1 MILRKLLPFA
11 YPFRYSLILV
21 GFLMLLESVA
31 TLIIPW
37 LVGQLAGGILADESI
52 SIGLIVGLLIAMLGL
67 LALLRFATQIFSG
80 RTAERFLAD
89 IRVSVFGHLQKLP
102 FAFHQKGRQGD
113 ILALLTNELPQ
124 LSGFVTGTLV
134 SIPPLLLTTLGAV
147 ILMFRIDPV
156 LALLVP
162 ALVPAFYII
171 LKVIGRRLRGLARM
185 AQSAEATAVGL
196 AEEGLEM
203 LPAVKAFTRENAEL
217 HRYEAQI
224 DQLLAVNL
232 QANRINAALGPLVQ
246 FVAGSAAVLLLLFAG
261 LSLQTG
267 SMTTPELFSFL
278 LYAAIL
284 TRPVSTLANVYGQTQ
299 MARGT
304 LERLLSVLNEKPE
317 AGYAEINQLEST
329 QGDIEFRGI
338 SFAYPNRPAIL
349 KDVNLHIKSGETVA
363 LAGENGAGKS
373 TLISLLVRLFDPSSG
388 TVLLDGKDISSLNL
402 QSLRRQ
408 IGLVPQ
414 RASLFNGTIRDNIAY
429 GLEGASD
436 AEIDKAARLAQ
447 AYDFITKLPDG
458 FGTEIGD
465 HGVRLSG
472 GQRQR
477 IALARAFLKDPQ
489 ILVLDEAT
497 SMYDIKGEQA
507 FIETCGDAL
516 KDRTVIL
523 ITHRT
528 ASLSLADRVLC
539 LVDGRI
545 IDEVRQPAKLSE
557 NGKKA

>member
-1 MILRKLLPFA
+1 MVLRKLLPFA
-11 YPFRYSLILV
+11 YPFRYPLILV
-21 GFLMLLESVA
+21 ALLMLLESVA

-37 LVGQLAGGILADESI
+37 LVGQLAGGILADETI
-52 SIGLIVGLLIAMLGL
+52 SIGLIVILLIALLGL
-67 LALLRFATQIFSG
+67 LGLLRFTTQIFSG
-80 RTAERFLAD
+80 RTAERFLAE

-102 FAFHQKGRQGD
+102 LAFHQKGRQGD
-113 ILALLTNELPQ
+113 VLALMTNELPQ
-124 LSGFVTGTLV
+124 LSSFITGTLV
-134 SIPPLLLTTLGAV
+134 SIPPLLLTTLGAIV
-147 ILMFRIDPV
+147 LMFRIDPI

-162 ALVPAFYII
+162 AIVPAFYII

-185 AQSAEATAVGL
+185 AQHAEAMAVGL

-217 HRYEAQI
+217 NRYKAQI
-224 DQLLAVNL
+224 DQVLTINL
-232 QANRINAALGPLVQ
+232 QENRINAALGPIVQ
-246 FVAGSAAVLLLLFAG
+246 FVAGTAAVLLLLFAG

-267 SMTTPELFSFL
+267 SMTTPEMFSFL

-284 TRPVSTLANVYGQTQ
+284 TRPVGTLANVYGQTQ
-299 MARGT
+299 TARGT
-304 LERLLSVLNEKPE
+304 LERLLTVLNEKPE
-317 AGYAEINQLEST
+317 AGYAEPREIEQT
-329 QGDIEFRGI
+329 QGDIEFRGV
-338 SFAYPNRPAIL
+338 SFAYPDRPAIL
-349 KDVNLHIKSGETVA
+349 KDVSLHIESGETIA

-373 TLISLLVRLFDPSSG
+373 TLISLLVRLFDPDTG
-388 TVLLDGKDISSLNL
+388 TVLLDGCDISSLNL
-402 QSLRRQ
+402 LSLRQ
-408 IGLVPQ
+408 KIGLVPQ
-414 RASLFNGTIRDNIAY
+414 RASLFNGSIRDNIAY
-429 GLEGASD
+429 GLEGATD
-436 AEIDKAARLAQ
+436 ADINKAARLAQ

-489 ILVLDEAT
+489 ILILDEAT
-497 SMYDIKGEQA
+497 SMYDIEGEQA

-528 ASLSLADRVLC
+528 ASLTLADRVLC

-545 IDEVRQPAKLSE
+545 VEE
-557 NGKKA
+557 NGKLT